1 MEPVSTSWNYW
12 RDFAARREVFM
23 PEGLEVT
30 HPWHPRCCEVP
41 MWLVEVQKAG
51 ADTQHVFECKVCD
64 KRVVQPADK
73 AAA

>member
-1 MEPVSTSWNYW
+1 
-12 RDFAARREVFM
+12 M

-51 ADTQHVFECKVCD
+51 PDTQHIFECKVCD